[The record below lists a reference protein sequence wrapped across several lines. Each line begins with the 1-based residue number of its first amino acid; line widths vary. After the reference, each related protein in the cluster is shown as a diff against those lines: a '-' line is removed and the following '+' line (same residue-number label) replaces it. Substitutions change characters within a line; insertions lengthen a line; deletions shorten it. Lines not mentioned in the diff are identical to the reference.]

1 MSRKMSNAP
10 VYYALAQAQFNP
22 VAAMTKYVDEIQDVL
37 RRNGYTNFEPQQVTH
52 LQFPSGEQQ
61 ALSEPQVMQTTT
73 WLISKADR
81 SCGFILNKNSISFH
95 TTHYDTKDQFLPE
108 LIRGLRAVHGVVGL
122 DHISRLG
129 LRYLDAIIPMG
140 DVSIDRYLADGL
152 HGVEFGAMTK
162 YKLNEAVFETE
173 SAPLL
178 PKGTLVNRIHKM
190 NAPLG
195 YPPDLIPNGLV
206 PMDRFLIKYPTT
218 HAIIDTDH
226 FVEGFM
232 PLDFDKIKDQLLALH
247 ETIRKIFEATVTEY
261 AISVWK

>member
-1 MSRKMSNAP
+1 MSKKMSNAP

-37 RRNGYTNFEPQQVTH
+37 RRDGYTNFEPQQVTH

-61 ALSEPQVMQTTT
+61 ALSEPQLMQSTT

-108 LIRGLRAVHGVVGL
+108 LIRGLQSVHAVVGL
-122 DHISRLG
+122 EHISRLG
-129 LRYLDAIIPMG
+129 LRYLDAIIPPD

-152 HGVEFGAMTK
+152 HGVEFGAVAK

-173 SAPLL
+173 TAPLL
-178 PKGTLVNRIHKM
+178 SKGTLVNRVHRM

-195 YPPDLIPNGLV
+195 YPPDLLPNGLV
-206 PMDRFLIKYPTT
+206 PMSRFKIKDPKN

-226 FVEGFM
+226 FVEGLM
-232 PLDFDKIKDQLLALH
+232 PLDFDKIKQQLLALH
-247 ETIRKIFEATVTEY
+247 ETIRKTFKATVTAY
-261 AISVWK
+261 AISVWE